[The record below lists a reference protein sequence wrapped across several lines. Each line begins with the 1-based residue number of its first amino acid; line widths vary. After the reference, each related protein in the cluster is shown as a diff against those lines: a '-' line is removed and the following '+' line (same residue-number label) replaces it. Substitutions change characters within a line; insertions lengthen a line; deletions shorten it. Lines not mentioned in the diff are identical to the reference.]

1 MNWFNNLK
9 VGSKLLLS
17 FMLVLV
23 LAIALGAFAIIEMSG
38 INSSYADAM
47 DIATQR
53 IQEVLDAQSEYSSVR
68 MAVREI
74 FYPNNT
80 RADLES
86 IRNDMS
92 NALNDLDEGLNNLYA
107 ISVVGGAVQ
116 ERIYEVQP
124 LVERYRREMVGIVD
138 DLLSHTNVDIDD
150 PDYMKAL
157 HDAQYAV
164 DAAGPAYAGR
174 MSELLGE
181 IPGLVLGVMN
191 DAADENEVAATFAIT
206 LTVVILVVMAAFI
219 VIISVIVPKTI
230 SAPLKPLTAFLIKAG
245 TTGDLTLTKQDI
257 ETIEHYAKYKDE
269 TGQCINGASSFVKR
283 ITEVSEVLDKIAH
296 GDLTVTISLLSPSD
310 VMGNSVSMMIDSMNN
325 MFGEINSSS
334 SQVDS
339 GAKQIAD
346 GAQALSQGSTEQ
358 AASIEQL
365 SSSISEI
372 ASQTKVNAE
381 MAEKAASLSD
391 VIKNNAEK
399 GNRQMDEMMAAVRDI
414 NTASQNI
421 SKVIK
426 VIDDIAFQTNI
437 LALNAAVEAARAGQH
452 GKGFAV
458 VAEEVRNLAAK
469 SAEAAKETGDMIQ
482 NSMEKAELGS
492 RIASETAVSFTEI
505 ASGIQESSQLVEEIA
520 KSSKEQAMGI
530 SQVNIG
536 IDQVAQVV
544 QQNSATAQES
554 AAASEEMSGQSA
566 MLQELISQF
575 KLKNL

>member
-1 MNWFNNLK
+1 MKNMK
-9 VGSKLLLS
+9 ISAKLMIS
-17 FMLVLV
+17 F
-23 LAIALGAFAIIEMSG
+23 IAVIIMS
-38 INSSYADAM
+38 I
-47 DIATQR
+47 
-53 IQEVLDAQSEYSSVR
+53 L
-68 MAVREI
+68 
-74 FYPNNT
+74 
-80 RADLES
+80 
-86 IRNDMS
+86 
-92 NALNDLDEGLNNLYA
+92 
-107 ISVVGGAVQ
+107 VGGVGILGMMQINNASGTMYDMQTVPMPYMTTIVEMIQRQRAVMREYIIAAATEDWDLLEDAHDRQDQYDSRLQ
-116 ERIYEVQP
+116 EYLPLYRATILTTTDAGVRAMALFTEAEKLYNDSFLFACELIYERAK
-124 LVERYRREMVGIVD
+124 EG
-138 DLLSHTNVDIDD
+138 
-150 PDYMKAL
+150 
-157 HDAQYAV
+157 V
-164 DAAGPAYAGR
+164 DAADLYALMGQYTADINKVVENLDECL
-174 MSELLGE
+174 ELK
-181 IPGLVLGVMN
+181 VAAAAANN
-191 DAADENEVAATFAIT
+191 DANDQLFTTMLILILAIIALAITVSLFFAIYISRAISKP
-206 LTVVILVVMAAFI
+206 ILPI
-219 VIISVIVPKTI
+219 
-230 SAPLKPLTAFLIKAG
+230 TAFMSKAG
-245 TTGDLTLTKQDI
+245 TTGNLQLSAADRKTMDFYGQ
-257 ETIEHYAKYKDE
+257 YKDE
-269 TGQCINGASSFVKR
+269 TGQLINGASAFVNR
-283 ITEVSEVLDKIAH
+283 ILEIEGLLQKLSQGDFSLDIR
-296 GDLTVTISLLSPSD
+296 LLS
-310 VMGNSVSMMIDSMNN
+310 NEDSMGISVEKLIGSMNS

-372 ASQTKVNAE
+372 ATQTKSNAE
-381 MAEKAASLSD
+381 MAEKAASLSND
-391 VIKNNAEK
+391 IRGNAEK
-399 GNRQMDEMMAAVRDI
+399 GNRQMDEMMEAVRDI
-414 NTASQNI
+414 NIASQNI

-505 ASGIQESSQLVEEIA
+505 SEGIAESTRLVAEIA
-520 KSSKEQAMGI
+520 QSSKEQAMGI

-566 MLQELISQF
+566 MLQELIGQF
-575 KLKNL
+575 RLR

>member
-1 MNWFNNLK
+1 MNWFKNLK
-9 VGSKLLLS
+9 VGSKLIIS
-17 FMLVLV
+17 FMLVLA
-23 LAIALGAFAIIEMSG
+23 LAIALGAFAIFEMSS
-38 INSSYADAM
+38 INNSYAEAM
-47 DIATQR
+47 NIAVDRLNITLE
-53 IQEVLDAQSEYSSVR
+53 IQDVYAAVR
-68 MAVREI
+68 MSIREI
-74 FYPNNT
+74 FYPNNS
-80 RADLES
+80 RQVVERLRGNLIDK
-86 IRNDMS
+86 
-92 NALNDLDEGLNNLYA
+92 LDELEYDIGELYK
-107 ISVVGGAVQ
+107 ISVPGGEVHG
-116 ERIYEVQP
+116 RIELLTP
-124 LVERYRREMVGIVD
+124 LLGRYKSEMTGVID
-138 DLLSHTNVDIDD
+138 DLLAMSLVDIDE
-150 PDYMKAL
+150 PDYLYAL
-157 HDAQYAV
+157 HEAEDKV
-164 DAAGPAYAGR
+164 VAAGAAYAGE
-174 MSELLGE
+174 MNELLSE
-181 IPGLVLGVMN
+181 IPNLVLAVMIN
-191 DAADENEVAATFAIT
+191 AADDNAKTAAFAIV
-206 LTVVILVVMAAFI
+206 LTIVILAIMASFI
-219 VIISVIVPKTI
+219 LLIAILVPKMIT
-230 SAPLKPLTAFLIKAG
+230 APLVPLTAFMEKAG
-245 TTGDLTLTKQDI
+245 LTGDIELAPQDLQ
-257 ETIEHYAKYKDE
+257 TINHFSQFKDE
-269 TGQCINGASSFVKR
+269 TGQCIKGASAFVKR
-283 ITEVSEVLDKIAH
+283 INEVSTVLGRIAD
-296 GDLTVTISLLSPSD
+296 GDLTVEISLLSNND
-310 VMGNSVSMMIDSMNN
+310 IMGKSVSKMIGSMND

-334 SQVDS
+334 EQVDS

-365 SSSISEI
+365 SSSVAEI
-372 ASQTKVNAE
+372 ASQTKINAD
-381 MAEKAASLSD
+381 MAEKAHNLSESIR
-391 VIKNNAEK
+391 VNAEK

-482 NSMEKAELGS
+482 KSKEKAELGS

-575 KLKNL
+575 KLKGY

>member
-1 MNWFNNLK
+1 MNWFKNLK
-9 VGSKLLLS
+9 VGNKLLLS
-17 FMLVLV
+17 FLLVLV
-23 LAIALGAFAIIEMSG
+23 LSIVVGAVSIVEMLS
-38 INSSYADAM
+38 INSSYSDAM
-47 DIATQR
+47 DLATAR
-53 IQEVLDAQSEYSSVR
+53 VDSVLKAKDEFNNAR
-68 MAVREI
+68 MAVRET

-80 RADLES
+80 RADLQTDRATIIEQL
-86 IRNDMS
+86 DMLEKELD
-92 NALNDLDEGLNNLYA
+92 ALYL
-107 ISVVGGAVQ
+107 ISVEGGDVQ
-116 ERIYEVQP
+116 KRIEEVKP
-124 LVERYRREMVGIVD
+124 LIDKYRREMTGVIDG
-138 DLLSHTNVDIDD
+138 LLAQSVISIDD
-150 PDYMKAL
+150 SAYVDAL
-157 HDAQYAV
+157 HKAQEAV
-164 DAAGPAYAGR
+164 NRAGTEYAGR
-174 MSELLGE
+174 MSDLLAE
-181 IPGLVLGVMN
+181 IPTIVLDVMTK
-191 DAADENEVAATFAIT
+191 AADDNEAAAWTAIWI
-206 LTVVILVVMAAFI
+206 TVGIIAAMIFI
-219 VIISVIVPKTI
+219 VIFIIAVVPKTI
-230 SAPLKPLTAFLIKAG
+230 TKPLAPLTKFMEKAG
-245 TTGDLTLTKQDI
+245 TTGDITLSAQDSQTFDTFSRY
-257 ETIEHYAKYKDE
+257 EDE
-269 TGQCINGASSFVKR
+269 TGHCIKGASAFVKR
-283 ITEVSEVLDKIAH
+283 ITEVSEVLDRIAA
-296 GDLTVTISLLSPSD
+296 GDLTVDISLLSNAD
-310 VMGNSVSMMIDSMNN
+310 VMGKAVSKMIDNMNN

-358 AASIEQL
+358 AASVEQL
-365 SSSISEI
+365 SSSVAEI
-372 ASQTKVNAE
+372 ASQTQVNAD
-381 MAEKAASLSD
+381 MAEKAHQLSES
-391 VIKNNAEK
+391 IRHNAEK
-399 GNRQMDEMMAAVRDI
+399 GERQMDEMMTAVRDI

-492 RIASETAVSFTEI
+492 RIASETAQSFTEI

-530 SQVNIG
+530 SQVNVG

-544 QQNSATAQES
+544 QQNSATAEES

-575 KLKNL
+575 KLKNH